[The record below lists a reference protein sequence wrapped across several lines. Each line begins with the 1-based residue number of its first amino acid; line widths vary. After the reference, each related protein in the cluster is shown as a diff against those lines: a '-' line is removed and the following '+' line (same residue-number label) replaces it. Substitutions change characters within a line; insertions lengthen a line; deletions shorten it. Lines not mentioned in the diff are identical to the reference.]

1 MLAAATVLLFSTVAA
16 SAEPREICVH
26 NQLAGRVSVTY
37 FVPGEPVP
45 KGGYPVKKVKA
56 ESNGCLL
63 IPKDAVSVLTKVSAT
78 ETVSCSP
85 VKAEGV
91 TQFSLYSGPDG
102 VVCMEPKLYVPAK

>member
-1 MLAAATVLLFSTVAA
+1 MIVFATALLISAAAAA
-16 SAEPREICVH
+16 PEPREICVH
-26 NQLAGRVSVTY
+26 NQLTKRVSVTF

-45 KGGYPVKKVKA
+45 KGGYPVKTVKA
-56 ESNGCLL
+56 EKNGCIF
-63 IPKDAVSVLTKVSAT
+63 IPKDTVTVLTKVTAT

-102 VVCMEPKLYVPAK
+102 TVCLEPKFYAPAP